1 MRTCWLPSAQIASTQ
16 TELRTRWSFLITVQG
31 RVRALIHGG
40 DFVVQDVWISLVEID
55 ALLDH
60 GLSCSRLSSRHDVG
74 RSNSILAP
82 IEYFKS
88 GGACP
93 FLAGIRQPSA
103 LREESSLP
111 IATWWLSSEQSFSN
125 YVGLSSRRNFL

>member
-1 MRTCWLPSAQIASTQ
+1 GM
-16 TELRTRWSFLITVQG
+16 
-31 RVRALIHGG
+31 IHGG
-40 DFVVQDVWISLVEID
+40 DFGVQDVRISLVEID

-60 GLSCSRLSSRHDVG
+60 DLSFSRLSSRYDVG

-103 LREESSLP
+103 LREEFSLP
-111 IATWWLSSEQSFSN
+111 IATWWLSSERSFSN
-125 YVGLSSRRNFL
+125 YVGLSSRRNFLVTVQGRVSAWSLVVISSYSMSGLVLSR